1 MTIAGIMMCVLII
14 CLTIIIICIK
24 KFERDAAYK
33 RFDGLFTEAEVKK
46 TSSDINEILS
56 VMNI

>member
-24 KFERDAAYK
+24 KFERDASYK

-46 TSSDINEILS
+46 ILQKHD
-56 VMNI
+56 VR